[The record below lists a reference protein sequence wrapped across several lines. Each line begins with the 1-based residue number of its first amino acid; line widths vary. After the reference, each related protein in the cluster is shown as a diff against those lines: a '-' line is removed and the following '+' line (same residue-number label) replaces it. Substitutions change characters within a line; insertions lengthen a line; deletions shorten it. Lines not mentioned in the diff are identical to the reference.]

1 MFMPLLGRPGGSRAS
16 FRPSVAGAPLRAG
29 PAGASWIGNR
39 QEPVPARR
47 GRVTVT
53 RQISV
58 DVPCL
63 RVPSPVLARSCE
75 WPGSGG
81 AVADHPDCGGAEQH
95 REGEQPAALDE
106 LEGPEAAGRLVGE
119 VLDIA
124 LLCEPLLNG
133 LGGRQAACLAE
144 LAAQAGDFGL
154 AGGRAAGL
162 DP

>member
-1 MFMPLLGRPGGSRAS
+1 M
-16 FRPSVAGAPLRAG
+16 
-29 PAGASWIGNR
+29 
-39 QEPVPARR
+39 
-47 GRVTVT
+47 T

-133 LGGRQAACLAE
+133 GVHPGYTQWAIYQPGTRYWHFQLIEGGWLLALSLLLIAATIWIVRR
-144 LAAQAGDFGL
+144 
-154 AGGRAAGL
+154 RAA
-162 DP
+162 